1 MGRSLR
7 CHPRFWRWI
16 CHQLSPR
23 AAKARRPTR
32 RTPMDTSW
40 KAGLQDVIAARSAV
54 CAIDGAAGR
63 LFYRGYEIGELAGVV
78 PFEEVT
84 ALLWSGERPDGA
96 RAADLRA
103 RLEAAR
109 GLPEP
114 IEARLRALPRDC
126 HPLDALRTAISLDAV
141 LDPDAAD
148 SGLEANLR
156 KSFRLMAR
164 VPEVVAAWHRIRT
177 GRAPVTAPPG
187 GSHAAY
193 VLRLLEGR
201 EPSEEVARVMD
212 VALTLHADHEFNAS
226 TFAARV
232 AVATLADLHA
242 AVVAAIATLKGP
254 RHGGANEDGGSHGP
268 RTSVRGGRA
277 RLRRH
282 ESAHRPARER
292 RLLLGGR
299 LRRARD
305 PRRPLHVDLRDRA
318 RRGLVRARDG
328 AVCGQP
334 ADPAARGLRRRRAAP
349 AGAGGLAARRLHE
362 HAAGDAAA
370 RVARG
375 VGLEV
380 VGARVND
387 ERAAVGVPHR
397 RRPRAERELRGGRL
411 HAPVAVGGDREVRQV
426 ARVRALRIQR
436 AVLLVQR
443 IEVTAGAVEIR
454 RVALAD
460 SGNGHAVRPGRQAP
474 GLHDDAHDVAG
485 PPQLCKPDRLA
496 RGVLEIGDGGV

>member
-1 MGRSLR
+1 MYNQGGGKT
-7 CHPRFWRWI
+7 
-16 CHQLSPR
+16 
-23 AAKARRPTR
+23 KARRPTR
-32 RTPMDTSW
+32 RTPMDASW
-40 KAGLQDVIAARSAV
+40 KAGLEDVIAARSAV

-84 ALLWSGERPDGA
+84 ALLWSGERPDAA
-96 RAADLRA
+96 RAADFRA

-109 GLPEP
+109 GLPAP
-114 IEARLRALPRDC
+114 IEAMLRGLPRDC
-126 HPLDALRTAISLDAV
+126 HPLDALRTAISLDAA

-254 RHGGANEDGGSHGP
+254 RHGGANEDVLTMLHEIGEPDRAAAYVDARLGDRSALSRAERADP
-268 RTSVRGGRA
+268 RA
-277 RLRRH
+277 RVPGFG
-282 ESAHRPARER
+282 HRVYRVDDA
-292 RLLLGGR
+292 
-299 LRRARD
+299 RARVLRGMAKTMAESTGREVLFEVAERVYD
-305 PRRPLHVDLRDRA
+305 AMKARTDLPVNVDFFS
-318 RRGLVRARDG
+318 
-328 AVCGQP
+328 AVVYDALGIP
-334 ADPAARGLRRRRAAP
+334 ADLCTSIFAIG
-349 AGAGGLAARRLHE
+349 
-362 HAAGDAAA
+362 
-370 RVARG
+370 RVAGWCAHAMEQYADNR
-375 VGLEV
+375 LI
-380 VGARVND
+380 
-387 ERAAVGVPHR
+387 
-397 RRPRAERELRGGRL
+397 RPRAEYIG
-411 HAPVAVGGDREVRQV
+411 
-426 ARVRALRIQR
+426 
-436 AVLLVQR
+436 
-443 IEVTAGAVEIR
+443 VTPR
-454 RVALAD
+454 
-460 SGNGHAVRPGRQAP
+460 
-474 GLHDDAHDVAG
+474 
-485 PPQLCKPDRLA
+485 RLA
-496 RGVLEIGDGGV
+496 VAAAARAGR